1 MMSPFQ
7 PAHIRAWRQERGM
20 TMVELAAK
28 AGMDQG
34 HLSKLERGL
43 LQYTQQNLESL
54 AAALG
59 VTPAALLESE
69 PSK

>member
-1 MMSPFQ
+1 MPPFR
-7 PAHIRAWRQERGM
+7 PAHIRAWRQKRGM

-59 VTPAALLESE
+59 VTPASLLESGPE
-69 PSK
+69 KQ

>member
-1 MMSPFQ
+1 MSSPFK
-7 PAHIRAWRQERGM
+7 PAHIRAWRKKRGM

-54 AAALG
+54 ATALR
-59 VTPAALLESE
+59 VTPSILLEAG
-69 PSK
+69 PTD

>member
-1 MMSPFQ
+1 
-7 PAHIRAWRQERGM
+7 M

-69 PSK
+69 PPK

>member
-1 MMSPFQ
+1 
-7 PAHIRAWRQERGM
+7 M
-20 TMVELAAK
+20 TMAYLAGK

-59 VTPAALLESE
+59 VTPSMLLEAG
-69 PSK
+69 PTD

>member
-1 MMSPFQ
+1 
-7 PAHIRAWRQERGM
+7 M

-54 AAALG
+54 AVALG
-59 VTPAALLESE
+59 VTPAILLESGPE
-69 PSK
+69 KQ

>member
-1 MMSPFQ
+1 
-7 PAHIRAWRQERGM
+7 M
-20 TMVELAAK
+20 TMAELAAM

-59 VTPAALLESE
+59 VTPSILLDTG
-69 PSK
+69 PTD

>member
-1 MMSPFQ
+1 MAPPFK
-7 PAHIRAWRQERGM
+7 PASIRAWRQKRGM

-28 AGMDQG
+28 AQIDQG

-43 LQYTQQNLESL
+43 IQYTQQNLESL

-59 VTPAALLESE
+59 VTPSMLLED
-69 PSK
+69 

>member
-1 MMSPFQ
+1 MSSPFK
-7 PAHIRAWRQERGM
+7 PAYIRVWRQKRGM
-20 TMVELAAK
+20 TMAELAAK

-54 AAALG
+54 AGALG
-59 VTPAALLESE
+59 VTPSMLLEAG
-69 PSK
+69 PAD

>member
-1 MMSPFQ
+1 
-7 PAHIRAWRQERGM
+7 M
-20 TMVELAAK
+20 TELAAK

-54 AAALG
+54 AAALN
-59 VTPAALLESE
+59 VTPSALLEAGPVE
-69 PSK
+69 

>member
-1 MMSPFQ
+1 
-7 PAHIRAWRQERGM
+7 
-20 TMVELAAK
+20 MVELAAK

-59 VTPAALLESE
+59 VTPASLLESGPE
-69 PSK
+69 KQ

>member
-1 MMSPFQ
+1 
-7 PAHIRAWRQERGM
+7 M
-20 TMVELAAK
+20 TELAAK

-54 AAALG
+54 AKALS
-59 VTPAALLESE
+59 VTPSVLLEAG
-69 PSK
+69 PTD